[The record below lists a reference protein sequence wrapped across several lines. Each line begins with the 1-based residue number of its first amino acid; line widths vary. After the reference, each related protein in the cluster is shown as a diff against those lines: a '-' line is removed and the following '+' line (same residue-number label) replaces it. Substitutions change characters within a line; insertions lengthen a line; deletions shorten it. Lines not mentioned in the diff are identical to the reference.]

1 VSSNESNLIPCEQV
15 LPNIVLYI
23 DHEIFDTEQLSAV
36 EIHFGECPPCRTQLE
51 QENSALMFMK
61 NLLCT
66 ALNEAAPEEL
76 NHRINQQTQEL
87 YNQMMQAS
95 EVQGITEIT
104 YTQTTY
110 TEITSEGA
118 TQIEITSEIRRQFPQ
133 E

>member
-1 VSSNESNLIPCEQV
+1 MSINESNLIPCEQV

-36 EIHFGECPPCRTQLE
+36 EIHFGECSPCRTQLE
-51 QENSALMFMK
+51 QENSAIMFMK

>member
-1 VSSNESNLIPCEQV
+1 VSINESNLIPCEQV

-36 EIHFGECPPCRTQLE
+36 EIHFGECPSCRTQLE

-95 EVQGITEIT
+95 EVQGIAEIT

>member
-1 VSSNESNLIPCEQV
+1 VSINESNLIPCEQV

-36 EIHFGECPPCRTQLE
+36 EIHFGECPPCRKQLE

>member
-1 VSSNESNLIPCEQV
+1 MSINESNLIPCEQV

-36 EIHFGECPPCRTQLE
+36 EIHFGQCSPCRTQLE
-51 QENSALMFMK
+51 QENSAIMFMK

-95 EVQGITEIT
+95 EVQGITKIT

>member
-51 QENSALMFMK
+51 QENSAIMFMK

-87 YNQMMQAS
+87 YNQMMQAN

>member
-1 VSSNESNLIPCEQV
+1 VSINESNLIPCEQV

-36 EIHFGECPPCRTQLE
+36 EIHFGQCSPCRTQLE
-51 QENSALMFMK
+51 QENSAIMFMK

>member
-51 QENSALMFMK
+51 QENSAIMFMK

-110 TEITSEGA
+110 TEITSEGG

>member
-51 QENSALMFMK
+51 QENSAIMFMK

-118 TQIEITSEIRRQFPQ
+118 TQIEITSL
-133 E
+133 

>member
-1 VSSNESNLIPCEQV
+1 MSSNESNLIPCEQV

-36 EIHFGECPPCRTQLE
+36 EIHFGECQPCRTQLE
-51 QENSALMFMK
+51 QENSAIMFMK

>member
-51 QENSALMFMK
+51 QENSAIMFMK

-66 ALNEAAPEEL
+66 ALNETAPEEL

>member
-1 VSSNESNLIPCEQV
+1 MRINESNLIPCEQV
-15 LPNIVLYI
+15 LPNIVQDI

-51 QENSALMFMK
+51 QENSAIMFMK

>member
-1 VSSNESNLIPCEQV
+1 
-15 LPNIVLYI
+15 
-23 DHEIFDTEQLSAV
+23 
-36 EIHFGECPPCRTQLE
+36 
-51 QENSALMFMK
+51 MK
-61 NLLCT
+61 NLLCN
-66 ALNEAAPEEL
+66 ALNEVAPEEL

-87 YNQMMQAS
+87 YNQMMQTS

>member
-1 VSSNESNLIPCEQV
+1 VSINESNLIPCEQV

-36 EIHFGECPPCRTQLE
+36 EIHFGECPPCRTLLE
-51 QENSALMFMK
+51 QENSAIMFMK

-95 EVQGITEIT
+95 EVQGVTEIT